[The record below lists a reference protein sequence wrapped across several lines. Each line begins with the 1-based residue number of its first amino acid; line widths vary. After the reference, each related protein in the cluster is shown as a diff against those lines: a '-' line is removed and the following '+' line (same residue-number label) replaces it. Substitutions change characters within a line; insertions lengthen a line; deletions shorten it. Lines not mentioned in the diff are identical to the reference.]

1 VVVRKE
7 SIMKYLA
14 FGILAASLSAA
25 GCSDGAGKPGGPG
38 ATNASA
44 KQPLVGQIDDTFNL
58 STKSVNVKQ
67 DDASPATIG
76 IKRGTN
82 FAQDVTVS
90 FTDLPK
96 GVTAEPATPVIKNS
110 STEAKFNISASEDV
124 LPGEYIVKVIGRP
137 QTARDASNQFTLTV
151 GKKDTFSL
159 SVPFWT
165 TALKQGETKS
175 VTISISRDKKFDQ
188 DVTLKLDS
196 LPKGVTATPAAAV
209 IKNGES
215 EVSFS
220 LKADADAALGDFSV
234 TITGHPTKGAD
245 ASHVFK
251 FSIAKK

>member
-1 VVVRKE
+1 
-7 SIMKYLA
+7 MKYLA
-14 FGILAASLSAA
+14 CGILAASLSAV
-25 GCSDGAGKPGGPG
+25 GCTESVGKPGGPG
-38 ATNASA
+38 ATNAST
-44 KQPLVGQIDDTFNL
+44 KQPLVGQIDDTFSL
-58 STKSVNVKQ
+58 STKSISVKQ
-67 DDASPATIG
+67 DDTSPTTVG

-82 FAQDVTVS
+82 FSQDVTVS
-90 FTDLPK
+90 FADLPK
-96 GVTAEPATPVIKNS
+96 GISAEPATPVIKNS

-124 LPGEYIVKVIGRP
+124 LPGEYIVKVLGHP
-137 QTARDASNQFTLTV
+137 ATGSDASNQFTLTV

-196 LPKGVTATPAAAV
+196 LPKGVSAIPAVAV

-234 TITGHPTKGAD
+234 TIDAHPTKGAD
-245 ASHVFK
+245 ANHVFK